1 VPERDAGREAEE
13 RRERWVDLS
22 MFWRE
27 PTLWPV
33 TFCVIGGFSALGAG
47 AVSMA
52 LTQRNPF
59 ARMALVVAAALTLVA
74 LLDTRSRRGKIAGL
88 ATFAGVL
95 WVLSL
100 AGGFVLARLGD

>member
-1 VPERDAGREAEE
+1 MPDPERE
-13 RRERWVDLS
+13 RASEPERERFIDLS

-27 PTLWPV
+27 STLWPV
-33 TFCVIGGFSALGAG
+33 TFCVVGGFSALGAG

-59 ARMALVVAAALTLVA
+59 ARMALVVAAALTLFA
-74 LLDTRSRRGKIAGL
+74 LFDARSRRGKIAGL

-95 WVLSL
+95 WALSL
-100 AGGFVLARLGD
+100 VGGFVLARLGD